1 MSKDRRKKKSH
12 KKAVKAAEAARA
24 SEAGRPDKPGRP
36 GDAAT
41 ADREAMK
48 LDEASGQDPG
58 PPAPGRPTM
67 QPDTPPQTHPD
78 APRPDDHRDPMDGAA
93 AIVPVTDAMMDHAA
107 REAAALADGVAQGTV
122 VLERA
127 AADAEAAQPAVQDA
141 AQDATQELTRAAA
154 EDAAELTHR
163 AVEAAGDAAGTLSD
177 AAAEATEG
185 AARVAEAAAQGAGR
199 AVERGTE
206 AAQASLSAS
215 ADALTQY
222 NAKVME
228 VMRSNMA
235 ATTELFAALVQ
246 AKSVPEALSLNA
258 DHIRR
263 QVEAMAS
270 QGRELAALAQ
280 RIALDAMRPF
290 KGALD
295 R

>member
-1 MSKDRRKKKSH
+1 MSKDARKKRPH
-12 KKAVKAAEAARA
+12 KKTVKAVEAAKASRA
-24 SEAGRPDKPGRP
+24 GG
-36 GDAAT
+36 AAA

-48 LDEASGQDPG
+48 LDEASGEDPG
-58 PPAPGRPTM
+58 PPAPGRSTM
-67 QPDTPPQTHPD
+67 QPDTPPHAHSD
-78 APRPDDHRDPMDGAA
+78 APHSDDHRGPMDGAA
-93 AIVPVTDAMMDHAA
+93 AIAPVTDAMMDHAA
-107 REAAALADGVAQGTV
+107 HEAAALADGVAQGTV
-122 VLERA
+122 VLDRA
-127 AADAEAAQPAVQDA
+127 SMDAEAAQAAVQDA
-141 AQDATQELTRAAA
+141 ARDVAGAAA
-154 EDAAELTHR
+154 ESAAELSHR
-163 AVEAAGDAAGTLSD
+163 AAEAAGEATGTLSD
-177 AAAEATEG
+177 AAADGADAVAHAAEG
-185 AARVAEAAAQGAGR
+185 TARVAEAAAREASR

-228 VMRSNMA
+228 VMRSNLA

-258 DHIRR
+258 DHIRN

-270 QGRELAALAQ
+270 QGRELAMLAQ
-280 RIALDAMRPF
+280 RIALDAMQPF

>member
-1 MSKDRRKKKSH
+1 MSKDARKKRPH
-12 KKAVKAAEAARA
+12 KKTVKAVEAAKASRA
-24 SEAGRPDKPGRP
+24 GG
-36 GDAAT
+36 AAA

-48 LDEASGQDPG
+48 LDEASGEDPG
-58 PPAPGRPTM
+58 PPAPGRSTM
-67 QPDTPPQTHPD
+67 QPDTPPHAHSD
-78 APRPDDHRDPMDGAA
+78 APHSDDHRGPMDGAA
-93 AIVPVTDAMMDHAA
+93 AIAPVTDAMMDHAA
-107 REAAALADGVAQGTV
+107 HEAAALADGVAQGTV
-122 VLERA
+122 VLDRA
-127 AADAEAAQPAVQDA
+127 AADAEAAQAAQAAMQDA
-141 AQDATQELTRAAA
+141 ARDVAGAAA
-154 EDAAELTHR
+154 ESAAELPHR
-163 AVEAAGDAAGTLSD
+163 AAEAAGEAAGTLSD
-177 AAAEATEG
+177 AAADGADAVAHAAEG
-185 AARVAEAAAQGAGR
+185 TARVAEAAAREASR

-228 VMRSNMA
+228 VMRSNLA

-258 DHIRR
+258 DHIRN

-270 QGRELAALAQ
+270 QGRELAMLAQ
-280 RIALDAMRPF
+280 RIALDAMQPF